1 MKNTKTVKTT
11 SRFKRT
17 VAASL
22 AAVMMMTTAATI
34 SASADT
40 QAAVSMNTNSAQT
53 RIVREQYLGHDI
65 TPGSFTREGTTINFK
80 YSDGFFETDPKMYNP
95 HMATTSA
102 AMTKAS
108 VNYATSKGNY
118 TNAAD
123 CIKSVLKQEGFE
135 SELCR
140 LKLRRYGISSGAVI
154 QMCDISW
161 DVFWTVVTPV
171 RNDGCF
177 SLIHK
182 SF

>member
-1 MKNTKTVKTT
+1 MKSTNTVKTT

-65 TPGSFTREGTTINFK
+65 TPGSFTRKGTTINFK

-118 TNAAD
+118 SNAAD
-123 CIKSVLKQEGFE
+123 CEWCR
-135 SELCR
+135 SENGLR
-140 LKLRRYGISSGAVI
+140 LPWSLPDKHHAEHLHSRFSGAAHEGDGRS
-154 QMCDISW
+154 CG
-161 DVFWTVVTPV
+161 
-171 RNDGCF
+171 NDRFQTKCSIG
-177 SLIHK
+177 
-182 SF
+182 